1 MVVWAGD
8 GSGGRDPFVTK
19 VDLPGSLTHGHL
31 PENNNHGGGSAV
43 VPNATKFRPVPVT
56 GSVDIANFVYRVGD
70 MTGRPQIPE
79 ITAGQS
85 ITYTNKDAPF
95 GNGIWHS
102 ITACKAPC
110 NKQTGIAYPL
120 ADADVAFDSGQL
132 GTAGPP
138 TAGTV
143 TWQTPADLPSGTY
156 TYFCRI
162 HPFMRGAFKIEDAK
176 A

>member
-1 MVVWAGD
+1 M
-8 GSGGRDPFVTK
+8 
-19 VDLPGSLTHGHL
+19 
-31 PENNNHGGGSAV
+31 
-43 VPNATKFRPVPVT
+43 PVT
-56 GSVDIANFVYRVGD
+56 GPVDIAKFVYRVGD

-79 ITAGQS
+79 IKAGQS
-85 ITYTNKDAPF
+85 ITYVNKDAPF

-143 TWQTPADLPSGTY
+143 TWQTPTDLPSGTY

-162 HPFMRGAFKIEDAK
+162 HPFMRGAFKIENAK